1 MFVDLMQDVYHTFAE
16 RFLRVQIMFGP
27 PPDGRMPPDGR
38 TPPGPNGPRRPPPK
52 SGFDAMGVRSSSG
65 LTGTAGR
72 GETMDIGPSEEPAPP
87 AAKTEARIV
96 GAGKLRSLDPTK
108 AAAPSAWANVGRN
121 DPCPCGSGKKFK
133 KCHGANL

>member
-1 MFVDLMQDVYHTFAE
+1 MQDVYHTFAE

-27 PPDGRMPPDGR
+27 PPDGRTAPV
-38 TPPGPNGPRRPPPK
+38 GPNGPRRPPPAARN
-52 SGFDAMGVRSSSG
+52 SGFDAMGVRSG
-65 LTGTAGR
+65 AGVTGTAGR
-72 GETMDIGPSEEPAPP
+72 GETMDIGPSEEPAPVT
-87 AAKTEARIV
+87 AKAEARIV

-108 AAAPSAWANVGRN
+108 PAAPSEWANVGRN